1 MPRIHRLPEA
11 LANRI
16 AAGEVVERP
25 ASVVK
30 ELAENALDAGARHV
44 SVELRA
50 GGTKLIVVADDG
62 CGMEP
67 EDARLAVERFATS
80 KISTPDDLHHIET
93 MGFRGEALPSIGAVS
108 RMRILTRPPD
118 RAEGTVVVV
127 EGGSVRKVEPVGC
140 PPGTRVEVADLFY
153 NTPARRKFLAST
165 NTERAHC
172 HDWVVR
178 LAMARPDVAMKLT
191 HDGQVLFSTAGTGD
205 LLSVLAAAY
214 GSNAAREL
222 LPVLLETDDARI
234 FGFVSGPRLIRATR
248 QHQYFFVNGRFVRS
262 RALSHALTQ
271 AYGSLLPAGRYPL
284 CAIHLVL
291 PPTDVDPNV
300 HPTKIEVRFAYE
312 GRVHDLVERA
322 VSEALEQAGL
332 RPGTPPPLRAEK
344 GVGSVGRASAAA
356 RLRIG
361 PLADKLDARDDGLGV
376 YAKPADYRTGRV
388 AGPRGAGPAPRR
400 LEVADEAAAPEPEIQ
415 VLGQLARRYIVA
427 LSGDRLLLIDQHRA
441 AERVLLDRLQ
451 PSVQPARQYLAV
463 PVSLELSPRQ
473 AAAAA
478 EHREALAAL
487 GFDLEPFGP
496 TGWLL
501 RSVPV
506 GMEYAAPADY
516 IAAMLEELSEWKGAP
531 TGRPREEAL
540 RALVACHGA
549 IKAGQSL
556 SYDEMRRLVRDL
568 MATNSPAVCPHGDP
582 VILTLAAAEIDRRFE
597 RKPQRDT

>member
-1 MPRIHRLPEA
+1 MPRIHRLPEV

-30 ELAENALDAGARHV
+30 ELAENALDAGARHIA
-44 SVELRA
+44 VELRA
-50 GGTKLIVVADDG
+50 GGTRLIVVADDG

-67 EDARLAVERFATS
+67 EDAVLAVERFATS
-80 KISTPDDLHHIET
+80 KISTSEDLHRIET

-118 RAEGTVVVV
+118 RPEGTLVVV
-127 EGGSVRKVEPVGC
+127 EGGALRTVEPVGC
-140 PPGTRVEVADLFY
+140 PPGTRVEVADLFF
-153 NTPARRKFLAST
+153 NTPARRKFLSST

-178 LAMARPDVAMKLT
+178 LAMARPDVAIKLV

-205 LLSVLAAAY
+205 LLSVLATAY
-214 GSNAAREL
+214 GANAAREFM
-222 LPVLLETDDARI
+222 PVLLETDDARI
-234 FGFVSGPRLIRATR
+234 FGFVSGPRLMRATR

-262 RALSHALTQ
+262 RALSHAVTQ
-271 AYGSLLPAGRYPL
+271 AYGSLLPAGRYPV
-284 CAIHLVL
+284 CALHLTL
-291 PPTDVDPNV
+291 APTDVDPNV

-312 GRVHDLVERA
+312 GRVHDLAERA
-322 VSEALEQAGL
+322 VREALEQAGL
-332 RPGTPPPLRAEK
+332 RPATPPALRPHTSALP
-344 GVGSVGRASAAA
+344 GPRSSAAEH
-356 RLRIG
+356 LRVG
-361 PLADKLDARDDGLGV
+361 PLADKLDAREDGLEV
-376 YAKPADYRTGRV
+376 HARPLDYG
-388 AGPRGAGPAPRR
+388 AARGAEPRRDRPAPTR
-400 LEVADEAAAPEPEIQ
+400 LEVAAEGAPPDVQ

-441 AERVLLDRLQ
+441 AERVLLDRLRM
-451 PSVQPARQYLAV
+451 SERPAAQYLAV
-463 PVSLELSPRQ
+463 PVPLELSPSQ

-478 EHREALAAL
+478 EHRQALASL

-501 RSVPV
+501 RSVPS

-516 IAAMLEELSEWKGAP
+516 VTDMLEELSEWKGRP
-531 TGRPREEAL
+531 TVRSREEAL
-540 RALVACHGA
+540 QALVACHA
-549 IKAGQSL
+549 AVKAGQPL
-556 SYDEMRRLVRDL
+556 SYEEMRRLVQDL

-582 VILTLAAAEIDRRFE
+582 VILTLSAAEIDRRFE
-597 RKPQRDT
+597 RRPQRNM